1 MMLDD
6 AIEVAKACD
15 VMPRYKLA
23 DAISVIYSAYVKQ
36 GIELAR
42 FRRVPLFCRACG
54 ERLIDG
60 ICGRCGN

>member
-1 MMLDD
+1 MMLED
-6 AIEVAKACD
+6 AIVVAKACD

-23 DAISVIYSAYVKQ
+23 DAIAVLYADWVRQ
-36 GIELAR
+36 DAELR
-42 FRRVPLFCRACG
+42 HFKRQRLFCRACG